1 MLEIEDSLVIDD
13 SLDKELSNSVAL
25 LSLEL
30 TVETLPV
37 ETLEEELG
45 VIGTKFMVHEESTI
59 AVASVNRSL
68 EKGDF
73 IAGLL

>member
-1 MLEIEDSLVIDD
+1 MLEIEDSLDNDD
-13 SLDKELSNSVAL
+13 SLIKELSDSFAL

-30 TVETLPV
+30 TVETLSV
-37 ETLEEELG
+37 VTLEEELG
-45 VIGTKFMVHEESTI
+45 VDGTKFMVHEESTI